1 MEPLVFVHILAKDKK
16 PVLPLYLECI
26 ENLDYP
32 KNRMIVYIRTNN
44 NQDSTDAILM
54 DWYDKVRSQY
64 HSIILDDSDVSER
77 VQDYRGH
84 EWNDLRLNVI
94 RRLRDDGLNECRKT
108 DAEFYFT
115 VDCDN
120 FVKPNTLRMLVEA
133 NKTVIAPLLRYA
145 YDPEEK
151 AENPWANPWYSN
163 FANKVNDYG
172 DVMDNSHYYGL
183 LERNVP
189 GLHEVELVHAT
200 YLVRRDIVDVIS
212 YQNGTMGWDYI
223 NFASN
228 LRRAGIPQILDNREV
243 YGCMTLA
250 ENEPASRAYMEMISQ
265 QGVL

>member
-1 MEPLVFVHILAKDKK
+1 MGPLVFLHILAKDKA

-32 KNRMIVYIRTNN
+32 KGDMIVYIRTNN
-44 NQDSTDAILM
+44 NNDNTGSILL
-54 DWYDKVRSQY
+54 DWYNKVEGY
-64 HSIILDDSDVSER
+64 KSIFLDDQDVFER

-108 DAEFYFT
+108 KADFYFT

-120 FVKPNTLRMLVEA
+120 FVKPNTLSALVNA
-133 NKTVIAPLLRYA
+133 NQPVIAPLLRYA
-145 YDPEEK
+145 YDPNEK

-163 FANKVNDYG
+163 FSNKVNEYG
-172 DVMDNSHYYGL
+172 DVMDNPDYYGL
-183 LERNVP
+183 LEREFP
-189 GLHEVELVHAT
+189 GLHKVELVHAT

-250 ENEPASRAYMEMISQ
+250 ENETASRSYINMLFQ
-265 QGVL
+265 QEVL